1 MKFHIKRGEQKLY
14 KQCGLPHGN
23 FEKVLFPEWI
33 RSSLRDTDMMFGP
46 KDRDI
51 HTEFVGKAE
60 LLQCSGNGV
69 EIDL

>member
-1 MKFHIKRGEQKLY
+1 MY

-33 RSSLRDTDMMFGP
+33 RSSVRDTDVMFGP

-60 LLQCSGNGV
+60 LL
-69 EIDL
+69 